1 MVCNFEIV
9 ALTLIGHSCTA
20 SLNMV
25 CLWPGSLALRALFS
39 PATGV
44 AQARAEASKRGPE
57 EGNVP

>member
-1 MVCNFEIV
+1 MVCTFEIV

-25 CLWPGSLALRALFS
+25 CLWPSFLSAS
-39 PATGV
+39 TGV
-44 AQARAEASKRGPE
+44 AQSRAEALKRGPE